1 LTRTQI
7 KQLMDPFK
15 SARPGAAA
23 GAPPPEAVVPS
34 PTKPRAAASGTA
46 RPALPPEIPQGF
58 LSVRVPTPE
67 GATLHYEPMLL
78 GMGTVYYSS
87 AKAGVSARKDI
98 CLLSAFPESPSRI
111 DWGEARE
118 EEMKEGDLEK
128 SPHVPDAT
136 FGAPPGD
143 GSVAKNYA
151 GWANAFKEWVYR
163 NRKLEL
169 LKSPATG
176 LLSDPGEPERAFR
189 IRLQQ
194 AGREKRDRQVER
206 LRQKYAPRIAALQDR
221 IRRAGLAVE
230 REKTQATQQ
239 KLQTAISFGA
249 AILTALTG
257 RKAVSQSTLGRAA
270 TTARGAGRTLKESQD
285 VARAEE
291 NVQALQ
297 KQIDDLQA
305 LMERELADAGAGGDP
320 LVEELEK
327 CEVRPKK
334 TDIAV
339 SVMSLAWVPCWRDGQ
354 GRDVPAR

>member
-1 LTRTQI
+1 
-7 KQLMDPFK
+7 
-15 SARPGAAA
+15 
-23 GAPPPEAVVPS
+23 
-34 PTKPRAAASGTA
+34 
-46 RPALPPEIPQGF
+46 
-58 LSVRVPTPE
+58 
-67 GATLHYEPMLL
+67 MLL

-87 AKAGVSARKDI
+87 AKIGVSARKDVG
-98 CLLSAFPESPSRI
+98 LLADLSESPSRV

-118 EEMKEGDLEK
+118 EALKEGDLEK
-128 SPHVPDAT
+128 FPHAPDAT
-136 FGAPPGD
+136 FSAPPGEA
-143 GSVAKNYA
+143 SVAKNYA
-151 GWANAFKEWVYR
+151 GWGNAFKDWVYR

-169 LKSPATG
+169 LKSPSTG

-194 AGREKRDRQVER
+194 AGREKRDQQVER
-206 LRQKYAPRIAALQDR
+206 LRQKYAPKIAALQDR

-297 KQIDDLQA
+297 KQLDDLQA
-305 LMERELADAGAGGDP
+305 LMEREMAEAGAGGDP
-320 LVEELEK
+320 LAEELEK
-327 CEVRPKK
+327 YEVRPKK

-339 SVMSLAWVPCWRDGQ
+339 STMSLAWYPYWRDGQ
-354 GRDVPAR
+354 GGNAPAR